1 MVSEKIIRAAE
12 RTIKRAEKV
21 MPVEAKLYANIRG
34 FFKKKSHR
42 LIVSGITA
50 LVFLWLIFILSCEYW
65 EESFLSNFLIIVAGY
80 IEITAFGAFVANIR
94 KFSLVKFGISAGIW
108 SVFMYTYFSI
118 IVLFLCGYDPQQI
131 EALYVAIRR
140 FCVQGIF
147 VCPILTAAAVF
158 TAYLMVRKKPN
169 IDHI

>member
-118 IVLFLCGYDPQQI
+118 IDILSGYDPYQVGKLP
-131 EALYVAIRR
+131 AVIRLC
-140 FCVQGIF
+140 CVQGIF

-158 TAYLMVRKKPN
+158 IAYLTVRKKPN
-169 IDHI
+169 TQF